1 MIWLLD
7 NIFGGI
13 WAILSQFTDARN
25 LSSPWL
31 EADVHLIQETYLE
44 EHSGVSHYSNQSVG
58 KEGKHKSSCFKP
70 LLTAVYSLSD
80 LTLFFF
86 CVSFISLF
94 PQIIIK

>member
-1 MIWLLD
+1 M
-7 NIFGGI
+7 

-31 EADVHLIQETYLE
+31 EAVVHLIQETHLD
-44 EHSGVSHYSNQSVG
+44 EHSVVSDYSNQSVG
-58 KEGKHKSSCFKP
+58 KENKHKSSCFKP
-70 LLTAVYSLSD
+70 LLTAIYSPSD

-86 CVSFISLF
+86 CVSFIYLF